1 VERVASLR
9 QLPTPR
15 QQGHL
20 QGHVEKFDVLV
31 RQPVPFL
38 TDSHPMETRR
48 WTNPTQPQ
56 TLQIAVY
63 LLYIDAV
70 FSVLFGR
77 IMNPLILVV
86 TIAQAVA
93 GFGIANEKRWGYWL
107 GVAAAGFSLIP
118 FAYLLAVEGI
128 GIALGFNFLFQL
140 IMPLALFGLLL
151 HQQSREYQ
159 RIWFS

>member
-1 VERVASLR
+1 
-9 QLPTPR
+9 
-15 QQGHL
+15 
-20 QGHVEKFDVLV
+20 
-31 RQPVPFL
+31 
-38 TDSHPMETRR
+38 METRR

-107 GVAAAGFSLIP
+107 GVTVAVIGLVP
-118 FAYLLAVEGI
+118 FVLAIVNDGV
-128 GIALGFNFLFQL
+128 GSVLNFNFLLFL

>member
-1 VERVASLR
+1 
-9 QLPTPR
+9 
-15 QQGHL
+15 
-20 QGHVEKFDVLV
+20 
-31 RQPVPFL
+31 
-38 TDSHPMETRR
+38 METRR

-70 FSVLFGR
+70 FSVLFGGFT
-77 IMNPLILVV
+77 NPLGLFI
-86 TIAQAVA
+86 IIGA
-93 GFGIANEKRWGYWL
+93 GAAFGIANEKRWGYWL
-107 GVAAAGFSLIP
+107 GVAAAFV
-118 FAYLLAVEGI
+118 LAIVNDGV
-128 GIALGFNFLFQL
+128 GSVLNFNFLLFL